1 MLKQYEK
8 LNKDPHRFMFWMKA
22 KCQANAGHAR
32 KTCDIV
38 KSVDFDRLPSQLI
51 KKNQDQPQQLHDN
64 DQQHKFIKSPPLL
77 MLPMPKKP
85 IVDTDANRKTSIKP
99 NNFPAQVLPVQ
110 PTPTEPKAKQTV
122 VGPKI
127 VSMKSVDA
135 GKEKN
140 DDGKIAINQRFIKLK
155 NQFKSVHDTA
165 NTKMVELQSELGKMQ
180 RISSEFNVLAEFFS
194 SEEKLSTIE
203 QNLDRLQKTVDST
216 EAKIHDIN
224 TNNHK
229 MRRMIRDIN
238 EAAKRQHQ
246 SNGKAIDGIAKRLI
260 RWEVKLD
267 RKMSN
272 HKIDLG
278 EIKLKGSDYEQL
290 KGDIDN
296 MLLNNERLNG
306 ISADMQMMKN
316 VIFSIV
322 FLVMLKTIVFDFMQ
336 KDFFV
341 AKK

>member
-1 MLKQYEK
+1 
-8 LNKDPHRFMFWMKA
+8 MFWMKA

-51 KKNQDQPQQLHDN
+51 KKNQDQDQPLHDN
-64 DQQHKFIKSPPLL
+64 DQQLEKSTPLL

-99 NNFPAQVLPVQ
+99 NYFPAQLLPVQ

-165 NTKMVELQSELGKMQ
+165 NTKMFELQSELGKMQ
-180 RISSEFNVLAEFFS
+180 RMSSEFNVLAEFFS
-194 SEEKLSTIE
+194 SEEKLLTIE

-224 TNNHK
+224 TNNHN